1 MHYRILIFSLQLTR
15 DLSSEHQHNQELQ
28 VELNRQREEV
38 AGYRQKL
45 TSNQERGGRSSGMG
59 LVEEELRER
68 LRVQDREMAEQLDRM
83 EVSSSTN

>member
-1 MHYRILIFSLQLTR
+1 M
-15 DLSSEHQHNQELQ
+15 
-28 VELNRQREEV
+28 
-38 AGYRQKL
+38 AGYQKKL

-83 EVSSSTN
+83 EVSSSTNES